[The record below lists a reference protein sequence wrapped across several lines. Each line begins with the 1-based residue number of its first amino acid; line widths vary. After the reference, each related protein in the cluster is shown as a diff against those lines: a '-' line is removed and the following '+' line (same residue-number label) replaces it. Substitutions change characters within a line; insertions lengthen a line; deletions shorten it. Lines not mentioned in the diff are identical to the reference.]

1 MIKFISKYL
10 AKKWLDKHKSDTLT
24 LEITQ
29 KSFSMWDMYQDMGMF
44 LLLYI
49 LGVILL
55 IIGCPI
61 LVLFLSGYSIGL
73 TLLSF
78 IVSVIIV
85 SVVTTKLISNYI
97 NVLQDEILGTLG
109 RINSKL
115 KENNEKREEKNN

>member
-1 MIKFISKYL
+1 MIKFFSKYL
-10 AKKWLDKHKSDTLT
+10 AKKWLDKHKNDTLT

-29 KSFSMWDMYQDMGMF
+29 KSFSMWDMYQDMGLF
-44 LLLYI
+44 LFLYI

-55 IIGCPI
+55 IIGGPI
-61 LVLFLSGYSIGL
+61 LVLFLSGYSISL

-78 IVSVIIV
+78 IVSIIIV

-97 NVLQDEILGTLG
+97 NVLQDEIMGTLG

-115 KENNEKREEKNN
+115 NEKREEKNN